1 MKKMKKIILLLISSL
16 TIISCSKTKQELKRI
31 TFTSD
36 SEEAVALVEK
46 FVMNNEKGGA
56 DPVIQ
61 EKLLDSALTLDPNFA
76 MAKVY
81 NWWGSGEQNRGRV
94 ISAYESI
101 DKVTDLE
108 ARFIKAAYERRV
120 NGSIIKQDQIMD
132 ALIND
137 YPEYWQLRV
146 NSGYIKNQLL
156 DATGSEK
163 RWNEALDIY
172 PNSYEALRSLAFLHI
187 ETGDFTMLP
196 IENRDLE
203 KAENYFEKI
212 REIDPNSSRPD
223 RYLGNIY
230 RKQNDLDKALAAYQ
244 RSNNMIEDKE
254 SNPYRNGLLMEGH
267 VYTFKGNYE
276 SGREKYYEG
285 MQSAIKNK
293 DYNWVVGFT
302 NYIAQGYLYQKD
314 FASAINILS
323 ETQLMIPSF
332 EETELQKINR
342 VNFLEFFK
350 FLAFG
355 HSQKTKE
362 TLASI
367 SRIKE
372 LNEKATQIRLSS
384 TDLNQQQKERIILNR
399 DTGNLSFDVW
409 YNILFGN
416 YDEARS
422 LLDEFSVLSAKQL
435 SFDPNSMDDFFKF
448 SGYLNLME
456 GKPQESIDFYSRVS
470 KVIIDDDNYHRYF
483 LALANKALGNTEE
496 SNIMLT
502 NLATDN
508 FARWQNAIVKNL
520 AKAQIKT
527 NL

>member
-1 MKKMKKIILLLISSL
+1 MKKMKKIILQLI
-16 TIISCSKTKQELKRI
+16 TILAVISCSNDGKDLKRI
-31 TFTSD
+31 TYTSD
-36 SEEAVALVEK
+36 SKEAIALVEQ

-61 EKLLDSALTLDPNFA
+61 EKLLDSALAIDPNFA

-81 NWWGSGEQNRGRV
+81 NWWGSGEQNRSRI

-101 DKVTDLE
+101 EKVSDLE
-108 ARFIKAAYERRV
+108 ARFIKAAYERRI

-132 ALIND
+132 ALIKD

-146 NSGYIKNQLL
+146 RSGYIKNQLL
-156 DATGSEK
+156 DATGSQK
-163 RWNEALDIY
+163 RWEEALEMH
-172 PNSYEALRSLAFLHI
+172 PNSYESLRSLAFLHI

-196 IENRDLE
+196 IEDRDLK
-203 KAENYFEKI
+203 KAENYLEKI

-244 RSNNMIEDKE
+244 RSNNMIDDKE

-267 VYTFKGNYE
+267 VYTFKGEYE
-276 SGREKYYEG
+276 LGREKYYEG
-285 MQSAIKNK
+285 MESAIRNK

-302 NYIAQGYLYQKD
+302 NYIAQGFLYQKD
-314 FASAINILS
+314 FASAISVLS
-323 ETQLMIPSF
+323 KTQSMIPDF
-332 EETELQKINR
+332 EETELQKVNR
-342 VNFLEFFK
+342 ENFLEFFK

-355 HSQKTKE
+355 HSQKSDETQKSITK
-362 TLASI
+362 
-367 SRIKE
+367 IKE
-372 LNEKATQIRLSS
+372 LNDKAAQIRLASS
-384 TDLNQQQKERIILNR
+384 GLNQQQKDRIILLRN
-399 DTGNLSFDVW
+399 TNSLSFDVW
-409 YNILFGN
+409 NSILFGN
-416 YDEARS
+416 YEEARL

-435 SFDPNSMDDFFKF
+435 SYDPNSMDDYFKF

-456 GKPQESIDFYSRVS
+456 GKPQEAIDFYSRVS

-483 LALANKALGNTEE
+483 LALANKAIGNTEE
-496 SNIMLT
+496 SEEMLV
-502 NLATDN
+502 NLSNDN

>member
-1 MKKMKKIILLLISSL
+1 MKKMKKIILLLIGSL
-16 TIISCSKTKQELKRI
+16 TIISCSETKQELKRI

-36 SEEAVALVEK
+36 SEEAIALMEEFMTNSEK
-46 FVMNNEKGGA
+46 REAGSA
-56 DPVIQ
+56 IQ
-61 EKLLDSALTLDPNFA
+61 SKLIDSILKLDPNFA
-76 MAKVY
+76 MAKVF
-81 NWWGSGEQNRGRV
+81 NWWGAATDNQEKV

-101 DKVTDLE
+101 DKVSDLE
-108 ARFIKAAYERRV
+108 SRFITAAYERRV

-132 ALIND
+132 ALIKD
-137 YPEYWQLRV
+137 YPEHWQLRV
-146 NSGYIKNQLL
+146 FSGDIKNDLL
-156 DATGSEK
+156 DARGSEK
-163 RWNEALDIY
+163 RWEEALELN
-172 PNSYEALRSLAFLHI
+172 PSAFNALFGLVFLHI
-187 ETGDFTMLP
+187 ESGSSTMLP
-196 IENRDLE
+196 ANDRDLE
-203 KAENYFEKI
+203 KAKGYLETVRALN
-212 REIDPNSSRPD
+212 PNSSQAD
-223 RYLGNIY
+223 RFMGNIY
-230 RKQNDLDKALAAYQ
+230 RKENDLDKALAAYQ
-244 RSNNMIEDKE
+244 KSNNMIEDKE
-254 SNPYRNGLLMEGH
+254 SQLYRNGLLMQGH
-267 VYTFKGNYE
+267 VYTFKGEYE
-276 SGREKYYEG
+276 EGRKKYYEG
-285 MQSAIKNK
+285 RSGALENK
-293 DYNWVVGFT
+293 DYQWSMAFT
-302 NYIAQGYLYQKD
+302 NYIAQGYLYQKN
-314 FASAINILS
+314 FASAINVLS
-323 ETQLMIPSF
+323 EMQETVSGF

-342 VNFLEFFK
+342 TSFLEFFK
-350 FLAFG
+350 FIAFG
-355 HSQKTKE
+355 HSQKTEE

-372 LNEKATQIRLSS
+372 LNGKATQIRLNASN
-384 TDLNQQQKERIILNR
+384 LNDQQKQRIILNR

-456 GKPQESIDFYSRVS
+456 GKPQEAIDFYSRVS

-483 LALANKALGNTEE
+483 LALANKAIGNTEE